1 MGIKRNK
8 IYAAMIGLLAAVA
21 PTSAWANKN
30 AEVSRSLEIYST
42 LLRELDMFYVDSFSV
57 EKTVETGI
65 DAMLNKIDPYTMY
78 IPERE
83 MEDLKFMTT
92 GVYAGVGSVISQR
105 DSLVIIQE
113 VYEDSPSHKYGLKAG
128 DILVSVDGENVVG
141 STTSD
146 VSKKLRGVA
155 GTPVKVVVKR
165 GEAQRE
171 ITLNIVR
178 DNITVSSLPIA
189 KNIGNN
195 VGYILLTGFT
205 TGTADLFK
213 TELKKL
219 KQSGINSLIIDL
231 RSNPGGILSEAVD
244 IVGCFVEK
252 GTKVVYTKS
261 KVKEWDE
268 TFSTTKD
275 PVDLDIPIVVMVNSE
290 SASAAEIVSGA
301 LQDLDRAVIMGER
314 TFGKGLVQT
323 SRNLPFGGSLK
334 LTISKYHIPSGR
346 CIQAID
352 YARTRENG
360 KKFVIPDSLTHEF
373 TTKNGRIV
381 KDGCGVMPDT
391 VYSGDSVPAPI
402 VYHLYSKNIIFDYCT
417 KWADSHPTIPAV
429 ADFVFTDWQDFK
441 DFVVKKD
448 FSYKTE
454 KEKLFDALVERAKK
468 DSTYEAAKPQYD
480 ALQMA
485 LFRCQDE
492 ELDKNKSEIIQLIST
507 DLAQRYYYQKG
518 AAEESLKYC
527 KETKTA
533 VGILRDRKAYNA
545 ILTNVKSSKK

>member
-1 MGIKRNK
+1 MGLKRN

-21 PTSAWANKN
+21 PTSVLANKN
-30 AEVSRSLEIYST
+30 AEVSRNLEIYST
-42 LLRELDMFYVDSFSV
+42 LLRELDMFYVDTFSI

-83 MEDLKFMTT
+83 MDDLKFMTT
-92 GVYAGVGSVISQR
+92 GTYAGVGSVISQR
-105 DSLVIIQE
+105 DSFVMIQE
-113 VYEDSPSHKYGLKAG
+113 VYENSPSHKYGLKAG
-128 DILVSVDGENVVG
+128 DVLLSVDGEKAVG

-165 GEAQRE
+165 GDKEV
-171 ITLNIVR
+171 TLNIVR
-178 DNITVSSLPIA
+178 DNITISSVNLA
-189 KNIGNN
+189 KNIGDNI
-195 VGYILLTGFT
+195 GYIHLTGFT

-213 TELKKL
+213 TELKRL
-219 KQSGINSLIIDL
+219 KQSGIQGLIIDL

-261 KVKEWDE
+261 KIKEWDE

-275 PVDLDIPIVVMVNSE
+275 PVDLEIPIVVMVNGE

-301 LQDLDRAVIMGER
+301 LQDLDRAVILGER
-314 TFGKGLVQT
+314 TYGKGLVQT
-323 SRNLPFGGSLK
+323 SRSLPFGGSLK

-352 YARTRENG
+352 YARTREQG

-373 TTKNGRIV
+373 KTKNGRIV

-391 VYSGDSVPAPI
+391 VYTGDSVPAQI
-402 VYHLYSKNIIFDYCT
+402 VYQLFVKNIIFDYCT
-417 KWADSHPTIPAV
+417 KWASEHPTIPSV
-429 ADFVFTDWQDFK
+429 SEFKFTDWQDFK
-441 DFVVKKD
+441 NFVVSKD
-448 FSYKTE
+448 FSYKTD
-454 KEKLFDALVERAKK
+454 KEKLFDALVEKAKK
-468 DSTYEAAKPQYD
+468 DSTYEAAKQQYD

-492 ELDKNKSEIIQLIST
+492 ELDNNKDEIVRLIST
-507 DLAQRYYYQKG
+507 DLAQRYYFQKG
-518 AAEESLKYC
+518 ASEENLKYD
-527 KETKTA
+527 KETKRA
-533 VGILRDRKAYNA
+533 SDILRDRKAYDS
-545 ILTNVKSSKK
+545 ILSTSKKSSK

>member
-21 PTSAWANKN
+21 PTSVMANKN
-30 AEVSRSLEIYST
+30 AEVSRNLEIYST
-42 LLRELDMFYVDSFSV
+42 LLRELDMFYVDTFSV

-65 DAMLNKIDPYTMY
+65 NAMLNKIDPYTMY

-83 MEDLKFMTT
+83 MDDLKFMTT
-92 GVYAGVGSVISQR
+92 GTYAGVGSVISQR
-105 DSLVIIQE
+105 DSLVMIQE
-113 VYEDSPSHKYGLKAG
+113 VYENSPSHKYGLKAG
-128 DILVSVDGENVVG
+128 DVLLSVDGEKVIG

-155 GTPVKVVVKR
+155 GTSVKVVVKR
-165 GEAQRE
+165 GDKEV
-171 ITLNIVR
+171 TLNIVR
-178 DNITVSSLPIA
+178 DNITISSLNLA
-189 KNIGNN
+189 KNIGDNI
-195 VGYILLTGFT
+195 GYIHLTGFT

-219 KQSGINSLIIDL
+219 KQSGIQGLIIDL

-261 KVKEWDE
+261 KIKEWDE

-275 PVDLDIPIVVMVNSE
+275 PVDLDMPIVVMVNGE

-301 LQDLDRAVIMGER
+301 LQDLDRAVILGER
-314 TFGKGLVQT
+314 TYGKGLVQT
-323 SRNLPFGGSLK
+323 SRSLPFGGSLK

-373 TTKNGRIV
+373 KTKNGRIV

-391 VYSGDSVPAPI
+391 VYTGDSVPAQI
-402 VYHLYSKNIIFDYCT
+402 VYQLYAKNIIFDYCT
-417 KWADSHPTIPAV
+417 KWAAEHPTIPSV
-429 ADFVFTDWQDFK
+429 QDFKFTDWQDFK
-441 DFVVKKD
+441 NFVVSKD

-454 KEKLFDALVERAKK
+454 KEKLFDALVEKAKK
-468 DSTYEAAKPQYD
+468 DSTYEAAKQQYD

-492 ELDKNKSEIIQLIST
+492 ELDKNKDEIIQLIST
-507 DLAQRYYYQKG
+507 DLAQRYYFQKG
-518 AAEESLKYC
+518 ASEENLKYD
-527 KETKTA
+527 KETKRA
-533 VGILRDRKAYNA
+533 SDILRNKNVYNA
-545 ILTNVKSSKK
+545 ILSTSKKSDK

>member
-1 MGIKRNK
+1 MGLKRN
-8 IYAAMIGLLAAVA
+8 IYAAMVGLLAAVA
-21 PTSAWANKN
+21 PTSALANKN
-30 AEVSRSLEIYST
+30 AEVSRNLEIYST
-42 LLRELDMFYVDSFSV
+42 LLRELDMFYVDTFSV

-65 DAMLNKIDPYTMY
+65 NAMLNKIDPYTMY

-83 MEDLKFMTT
+83 MDDLKFMTT
-92 GVYAGVGSVISQR
+92 GTYAGVGSVISQR

-113 VYEDSPSHKYGLKAG
+113 VYENSPSHKYGLKAG
-128 DILVSVDGENVVG
+128 DVILSVDGEKVVG

-155 GTPVKVVVKR
+155 GTSVKVVVKR
-165 GEAQRE
+165 ADKEV
-171 ITLNIVR
+171 TLNIVR
-178 DNITVSSLPIA
+178 DNITISSVNLA
-189 KNIGNN
+189 KKIGEDI
-195 VGYILLTGFT
+195 GYIHLTGFT

-219 KQSGINSLIIDL
+219 KQSGIQGLIIDL

-261 KVKEWDE
+261 KIKEWDE

-275 PVDLDIPIVVMVNSE
+275 PVDLDMPIVVMVNGE

-301 LQDLDRAVIMGER
+301 LQDLDRAVILGER
-314 TFGKGLVQT
+314 TYGKGLVQT
-323 SRNLPFGGSLK
+323 SRSLPFGGSLK

-373 TTKNGRIV
+373 KTKNGRIV

-391 VYSGDSVPAPI
+391 VYTGDSVPAQI
-402 VYHLYSKNIIFDYCT
+402 VYQLYVKNIIFDYCT
-417 KWADSHPTIPAV
+417 KWAAEHPTIPSV
-429 ADFVFTDWQDFK
+429 QDFKFTDWQDFK
-441 DFVVKKD
+441 NFVVSKD

-454 KEKLFDALVERAKK
+454 KEKLFDALVEKAKK
-468 DSTYEAAKPQYD
+468 DSTYEAAKQQYD

-492 ELDKNKSEIIQLIST
+492 ELDKNKDEIIQLIST

-518 AAEESLKYC
+518 ASEESLKYD
-527 KETKTA
+527 KETKRA
-533 VGILRDRKAYNA
+533 SDILRNKNGYNA
-545 ILTNVKSSKK
+545 ILSTSKKSDK

>member
-1 MGIKRNK
+1 MGLKRN
-8 IYAAMIGLLAAVA
+8 IYAAMVGLLAAVA
-21 PTSAWANKN
+21 PTSVLANKN
-30 AEVSRSLEIYST
+30 AEVSRNLEIYST
-42 LLRELDMFYVDSFSV
+42 LLRELDMFYVDTFSV

-65 DAMLNKIDPYTMY
+65 NAMLNKIDPYTMY

-83 MEDLKFMTT
+83 IDDLKFMTT
-92 GVYAGVGSVISQR
+92 GTYAGVGSVISQR

-113 VYEDSPSHKYGLKAG
+113 VYENSPSHRYGLKAG
-128 DILVSVDGENVVG
+128 DVILSVDGEKAVG

-155 GTPVKVVVKR
+155 GTSVKVVVKR
-165 GEAQRE
+165 ADKEV
-171 ITLNIVR
+171 TLNIVR
-178 DNITVSSLPIA
+178 DNITISSVNLA
-189 KNIGNN
+189 KNIGDNI
-195 VGYILLTGFT
+195 GYIHLTGFT
-205 TGTADLFK
+205 TGTADQFK
-213 TELKKL
+213 TELKRL
-219 KQSGINSLIIDL
+219 KQSGIKGLIIDL

-275 PVDLDIPIVVMVNSE
+275 PVDLDMPIVVMVNGE

-301 LQDLDRAVIMGER
+301 LQDLDRAVILGER
-314 TFGKGLVQT
+314 TYGKGLVQT
-323 SRNLPFGGSLK
+323 SRSLPFGGSLK

-352 YARTRENG
+352 YARTREEG

-373 TTKNGRIV
+373 KTKNGRIV

-391 VYSGDSVPAPI
+391 VYTGDSVPAQI
-402 VYHLYSKNIIFDYCT
+402 VYQLYVKNIVFDYCT
-417 KWADSHPTIPAV
+417 KWASEHPTIPSIQ
-429 ADFVFTDWQDFK
+429 DFKFTDWQDFK
-441 DFVVKKD
+441 NFVVSKD
-448 FSYKTE
+448 FSYKTD
-454 KEKLFDALVERAKK
+454 KEKLFDALVEKAKK
-468 DSTYEAAKPQYD
+468 DSTYEAAKQQYD

-492 ELDKNKSEIIQLIST
+492 ELDKNKEDIIRLIST
-507 DLAQRYYYQKG
+507 DLAQRYYFQKG
-518 AAEESLKYC
+518 ASEENLKYD
-527 KETKTA
+527 KESKRA
-533 VGILRDRKAYNA
+533 SDILRDRKAYDS
-545 ILTNVKSSKK
+545 ILSTSKKSSK

>member
-1 MGIKRNK
+1 
-8 IYAAMIGLLAAVA
+8 MIGLLAAVA
-21 PTSAWANKN
+21 PTSVMANKN
-30 AEVSRSLEIYST
+30 AEVSRNLEIYST
-42 LLRELDMFYVDSFSV
+42 LLRELDMFYVDTFSV

-65 DAMLNKIDPYTMY
+65 NAMLNKIDPYTMY

-83 MEDLKFMTT
+83 MDDLKFMTT
-92 GVYAGVGSVISQR
+92 GTYAGVGSVISQR
-105 DSLVIIQE
+105 DSLVMIQE
-113 VYEDSPSHKYGLKAG
+113 VYENSPSHKYGLKAG
-128 DILVSVDGENVVG
+128 DVLLSVDGEKVIG

-155 GTPVKVVVKR
+155 GTSVKVVVKR
-165 GEAQRE
+165 GDKEV
-171 ITLNIVR
+171 TLNIVR
-178 DNITVSSLPIA
+178 DNITISSLNLA
-189 KNIGNN
+189 KNIGDNI
-195 VGYILLTGFT
+195 GYIHLTGFT

-219 KQSGINSLIIDL
+219 KQSGIQGLIIDL

-261 KVKEWDE
+261 KIKEWDE

-275 PVDLDIPIVVMVNSE
+275 PVDLDMPIVVMVNGE

-301 LQDLDRAVIMGER
+301 LQDLDRAVILGER
-314 TFGKGLVQT
+314 TYGKGLVQT
-323 SRNLPFGGSLK
+323 SRSLPFGGSLK

-373 TTKNGRIV
+373 KTKNGRIV

-391 VYSGDSVPAPI
+391 VYTGDSVPAQI
-402 VYHLYSKNIIFDYCT
+402 VYQLYAKNIIFDYCT
-417 KWADSHPTIPAV
+417 KWAAEHPTIPSV
-429 ADFVFTDWQDFK
+429 QDFKFTDWQDFK
-441 DFVVKKD
+441 NFVVSKD

-454 KEKLFDALVERAKK
+454 KEKLFDALVEKAKK
-468 DSTYEAAKPQYD
+468 DSTYEAAKQQYD

-492 ELDKNKSEIIQLIST
+492 ELDKNKDEIIQLIST
-507 DLAQRYYYQKG
+507 DLAQRYYFQKG
-518 AAEESLKYC
+518 ASEESLKYD
-527 KETKTA
+527 KETKRA
-533 VGILRDRKAYNA
+533 SDILRNKNVYNA
-545 ILTNVKSSKK
+545 ILSTFKKSDK

>member
-8 IYAAMIGLLAAVA
+8 IYAAMLGLLAAMA
-21 PTSAWANKN
+21 PTSGWANKN
-30 AEVSRSLEIYST
+30 AEVSKNLEIYST
-42 LLRELDMFYVDSFSV
+42 LLRELDMFYVDTFSV

-65 DAMLNKIDPYTMY
+65 NAMLNKIDPYTMY

-83 MEDLKFMTT
+83 QDDLKFMTT
-92 GVYAGVGSVISQR
+92 GTYAGVGSVISQR

-113 VYEDSPSHKYGLKAG
+113 VYENSPSHKYGLKAG
-128 DILVSVDGENVVG
+128 DVIVSVDGTKAIG

-155 GTPVKVVVKR
+155 GTTAKVVVKR
-165 GEAQRE
+165 GDKEV
-171 ITLNIVR
+171 TLNIVR
-178 DNITVSSLPIA
+178 DNITISSVNLA
-189 KNIGNN
+189 TMIGNDL
-195 VGYILLTGFT
+195 GYIHLTGFT

-213 TELKKL
+213 TELKRL
-219 KQSGINSLIIDL
+219 KQAGAKGLVIDL

-261 KVKEWDE
+261 KIKEWDE

-275 PVDLDIPIVVMVNSE
+275 PVDLDMPIVVLVNGE
-290 SASAAEIVSGA
+290 SASAAEIVSGS
-301 LQDLDRAVIMGER
+301 LQDLDRAVLMGER
-314 TFGKGLVQT
+314 TYGKGLVQT

-352 YARTRENG
+352 YARTREQG

-373 TTKNGRIV
+373 KTKNGRIV

-391 VYSGDSVPAPI
+391 VYSGDSVPAQI
-402 VYHLYSKNIIFDYCT
+402 VYQLYAKNIIFDYGT
-417 KWADSHPTIPAV
+417 KWASEHPTIPSIK
-429 ADFVFTDWQDFK
+429 DFKFTDWQDFK
-441 DFVVKKD
+441 NFVVSKD
-448 FSYKTE
+448 FSYKTD
-454 KEKLFDALVERAKK
+454 KEKLFDALVEKAKK
-468 DSTYEAAKPQYD
+468 DSTYEASKAQYD
-480 ALQMA
+480 ALQLA

-492 ELDKNKSEIIQLIST
+492 ELDKNKDEIIQLIST
-507 DLAQRYYYQKG
+507 DLAQRYYFQKG
-518 AAEESLKYC
+518 ASEESLKYD
-527 KETKTA
+527 KEAKRA
-533 VGILRDRKAYNA
+533 CEILRNKSTYDS
-545 ILTNVKSSKK
+545 ILSTSKKSSK

>member
-1 MGIKRNK
+1 MGLKRN
-8 IYAAMIGLLAAVA
+8 IYAAMVGLLAAVA
-21 PTSAWANKN
+21 PTSVLANKN
-30 AEVSRSLEIYST
+30 AEVSRNLEIYST
-42 LLRELDMFYVDSFSV
+42 LLRELDMFYVDTFSV

-83 MEDLKFMTT
+83 MDDLKFMTT
-92 GVYAGVGSVISQR
+92 GTYAGVGSVISQR

-113 VYEDSPSHKYGLKAG
+113 VYENSPSHKYGLKAG
-128 DILVSVDGENVVG
+128 DVILSVDGEKVVG

-155 GTPVKVVVKR
+155 GTSVKVVVKR
-165 GEAQRE
+165 ADKEV
-171 ITLNIVR
+171 TLNIVR
-178 DNITVSSLPIA
+178 DNITISSVNLA
-189 KNIGNN
+189 KNIGDNI
-195 VGYILLTGFT
+195 GYIHLTGFT
-205 TGTADLFK
+205 TGTADQFK
-213 TELKKL
+213 TELKRL
-219 KQSGINSLIIDL
+219 KQSGIKGLIIDL

-275 PVDLDIPIVVMVNSE
+275 PVDLDIPIVVMVNGE

-301 LQDLDRAVIMGER
+301 LQDLDRAVILGER
-314 TFGKGLVQT
+314 TYGKGLVQT
-323 SRNLPFGGSLK
+323 SRSLPFGGSLK

-352 YARTRENG
+352 YARTREQG

-373 TTKNGRIV
+373 KTKNGRIV

-391 VYSGDSVPAPI
+391 VYTGDSIPAQI
-402 VYHLYSKNIIFDYCT
+402 VYQLFVKNIIFDYCT
-417 KWADSHPTIPAV
+417 KWASEHPTIPSV
-429 ADFVFTDWQDFK
+429 SEFKFTDWQDFK
-441 DFVVKKD
+441 NFVVSKD
-448 FSYKTE
+448 FSYKTD
-454 KEKLFDALVERAKK
+454 KEKLFDALVEKAKK
-468 DSTYEAAKPQYD
+468 DSTYEAAKQQYD

-492 ELDKNKSEIIQLIST
+492 ELDNNKEEIIRLIST
-507 DLAQRYYYQKG
+507 DLAQRYYFQKG
-518 AAEESLKYC
+518 ASEENLKYD
-527 KETKTA
+527 KETKRA
-533 VGILRDRKAYNA
+533 SDILRDRKAYDS
-545 ILTNVKSSKK
+545 ILSTSKKSSK

>member
-21 PTSAWANKN
+21 PTSVMANKN
-30 AEVSRSLEIYST
+30 AEVSRNLEIYST
-42 LLRELDMFYVDSFSV
+42 LLRELDMFYVDTFSV

-65 DAMLNKIDPYTMY
+65 NAMLNKIDPYTMY

-83 MEDLKFMTT
+83 MDDLKFMTT
-92 GVYAGVGSVISQR
+92 GTYAGVGSVISQR
-105 DSLVIIQE
+105 DSLVMIQE
-113 VYEDSPSHKYGLKAG
+113 VYENSPSHKYGLKAG
-128 DILVSVDGENVVG
+128 DVLLSVDGEKVIG

-155 GTPVKVVVKR
+155 GTSVKVVVKR
-165 GEAQRE
+165 GDKEV
-171 ITLNIVR
+171 TLNIVR
-178 DNITVSSLPIA
+178 DNITISSLNLA
-189 KNIGNN
+189 KNIGDNI
-195 VGYILLTGFT
+195 GYIHLTGFT

-219 KQSGINSLIIDL
+219 KQSGIQGLIIDL

-261 KVKEWDE
+261 KIKEWDE

-275 PVDLDIPIVVMVNSE
+275 PVDLDMPIVVMVNGE

-301 LQDLDRAVIMGER
+301 LQDLDRAVILGER
-314 TFGKGLVQT
+314 TYGKGLVQT
-323 SRNLPFGGSLK
+323 SRSLPFGGSLK

-373 TTKNGRIV
+373 KTKNGRIV

-391 VYSGDSVPAPI
+391 VYTGDSVPAQI
-402 VYHLYSKNIIFDYCT
+402 VYQLYVKNIIFDYCT
-417 KWADSHPTIPAV
+417 KWAAEHPTIPSV
-429 ADFVFTDWQDFK
+429 QDFKFTDWQDFK
-441 DFVVKKD
+441 NFVVSKD

-454 KEKLFDALVERAKK
+454 KEKLFDALVEKAKK
-468 DSTYEAAKPQYD
+468 DSTYEAAKQQYD

-492 ELDKNKSEIIQLIST
+492 ELDKNKDEIIQLIST
-507 DLAQRYYYQKG
+507 DLAQRYYFQKG
-518 AAEESLKYC
+518 ASEENLKYD
-527 KETKTA
+527 KETKRA
-533 VGILRDRKAYNA
+533 SDILRNKNVYNA
-545 ILTNVKSSKK
+545 ILSTSKKSDK

>member
-21 PTSAWANKN
+21 PTSVMANKN
-30 AEVSRSLEIYST
+30 AEVSRNLEIYST
-42 LLRELDMFYVDSFSV
+42 LLRELDMFYVDTFSV

-65 DAMLNKIDPYTMY
+65 NAMLNKIDPYTMY

-83 MEDLKFMTT
+83 MDDLKFMTT
-92 GVYAGVGSVISQR
+92 GTYAGVGSVISQR
-105 DSLVIIQE
+105 DSLVMIQE
-113 VYEDSPSHKYGLKAG
+113 VYENSPSHKYGLKAG
-128 DILVSVDGENVVG
+128 DVLLSVDGEKVIG

-155 GTPVKVVVKR
+155 GTSVKVVVKR
-165 GEAQRE
+165 GDKEV
-171 ITLNIVR
+171 TLNIVR
-178 DNITVSSLPIA
+178 DNITISSLNLA
-189 KNIGNN
+189 KNIGDNI
-195 VGYILLTGFT
+195 GYIHLTGFT

-219 KQSGINSLIIDL
+219 KQSGIQGLIIDL

-275 PVDLDIPIVVMVNSE
+275 PVDLDMPIVVMVNGE

-301 LQDLDRAVIMGER
+301 LQDLDRAVILGER
-314 TFGKGLVQT
+314 TYGKGLVQT
-323 SRNLPFGGSLK
+323 SRSLPFGGSLK

-373 TTKNGRIV
+373 KTKNGRIV

-391 VYSGDSVPAPI
+391 VYTGDSIPAQI
-402 VYHLYSKNIIFDYCT
+402 VYQLYVKNIIFDYCT
-417 KWADSHPTIPAV
+417 KWAAEHPTIPSV
-429 ADFVFTDWQDFK
+429 QDFKFTDWQDFK
-441 DFVVKKD
+441 NFVVSKD

-454 KEKLFDALVERAKK
+454 KEKLFDALVEKAKK
-468 DSTYEAAKPQYD
+468 DSTYEAAKQQYD

-492 ELDKNKSEIIQLIST
+492 ELDKNKDEIIQLIST
-507 DLAQRYYYQKG
+507 DLAQRYYFQKG
-518 AAEESLKYC
+518 ASEESLKYD
-527 KETKTA
+527 KETKRA
-533 VGILRDRKAYNA
+533 SDILRNKNVYSA
-545 ILTNVKSSKK
+545 ILSTSKKSDK

>member
-1 MGIKRNK
+1 MGLKRN
-8 IYAAMIGLLAAVA
+8 IYAAMVGLLAAVS
-21 PTSAWANKN
+21 PTSVLANKN
-30 AEVSRSLEIYST
+30 AEVSRNLEIYST
-42 LLRELDMFYVDSFSV
+42 LLRELDMFYVDTFSV

-83 MEDLKFMTT
+83 MDDLKFMTT
-92 GVYAGVGSVISQR
+92 GTYAGVGSVISQR
-105 DSLVIIQE
+105 DSFVVIQE
-113 VYEDSPSHKYGLKAG
+113 VYENSPSHKYGLKAG
-128 DILVSVDGENVVG
+128 DVILSVDGEKAVG

-155 GTPVKVVVKR
+155 GTSVKVVVKR
-165 GEAQRE
+165 ADKEV
-171 ITLNIVR
+171 TLNIVR
-178 DNITVSSLPIA
+178 DNITISSVNLA
-189 KNIGNN
+189 KNIGDNI
-195 VGYILLTGFT
+195 GYIHLTGFT
-205 TGTADLFK
+205 TGTADQFK
-213 TELKKL
+213 TELKRL
-219 KQSGINSLIIDL
+219 KQSGIKGLIIDL

-275 PVDLDIPIVVMVNSE
+275 PVDLDIPIVVMVNGE

-301 LQDLDRAVIMGER
+301 LQDLDRAVILGER
-314 TFGKGLVQT
+314 TYGKGLVQT
-323 SRNLPFGGSLK
+323 SRSLPFGGSLK

-352 YARTRENG
+352 YARTREQG

-373 TTKNGRIV
+373 KTKKGRIV

-391 VYSGDSVPAPI
+391 VYTGDSIPAQI
-402 VYHLYSKNIIFDYCT
+402 VYQLFVKNIIFDYCT
-417 KWADSHPTIPAV
+417 KWASEHPTIPSV
-429 ADFVFTDWQDFK
+429 SEFKFTDWQDFK
-441 DFVVKKD
+441 NFVVSKD
-448 FSYKTE
+448 FSYKTD
-454 KEKLFDALVERAKK
+454 KEKLFDALVEKAKK
-468 DSTYEAAKPQYD
+468 DSTYEAAKQQYD

-492 ELDKNKSEIIQLIST
+492 ELDNNKEEIIRLIST
-507 DLAQRYYYQKG
+507 DLAQRYYFQKG
-518 AAEESLKYC
+518 ASEENLKYD
-527 KETKTA
+527 KETKRA
-533 VGILRDRKAYNA
+533 SDILRDRKAYDS
-545 ILTNVKSSKK
+545 ILSTSKKSSK

>member
-1 MGIKRNK
+1 MGLKRN
-8 IYAAMIGLLAAVA
+8 IYAAMAGLLAAVA
-21 PTSAWANKN
+21 PTSALANKN
-30 AEVSRSLEIYST
+30 AEVSRNLEIYST
-42 LLRELDMFYVDSFSV
+42 LLRELDMFYVDTFSV

-83 MEDLKFMTT
+83 MDDLKFMTT
-92 GVYAGVGSVISQR
+92 GTYAGVGSVISQR

-113 VYEDSPSHKYGLKAG
+113 VYENSPSHKYGLKAG
-128 DILVSVDGENVVG
+128 DVILSVDGEKAVG

-155 GTPVKVVVKR
+155 GTSVKVVVKR
-165 GEAQRE
+165 ADKEV
-171 ITLNIVR
+171 TLNIVR
-178 DNITVSSLPIA
+178 DNITISSVNLA
-189 KNIGNN
+189 KNIGDNI
-195 VGYILLTGFT
+195 GYIHLTGFT
-205 TGTADLFK
+205 TGTADQFK
-213 TELKKL
+213 TELKRL
-219 KQSGINSLIIDL
+219 KQSGIKGLIIDL

-275 PVDLDIPIVVMVNSE
+275 PVDLDIPIVVMVNGE

-301 LQDLDRAVIMGER
+301 LQDLDRAVILGER
-314 TFGKGLVQT
+314 TYGKGLVQT
-323 SRNLPFGGSLK
+323 SRSLPFGGSLK

-352 YARTRENG
+352 YARTREQG

-373 TTKNGRIV
+373 KTKKGRIV

-391 VYSGDSVPAPI
+391 VYTGDSIPAQI
-402 VYHLYSKNIIFDYCT
+402 VYQLFVKNIIFDYCT
-417 KWADSHPTIPAV
+417 KWASEHPTIPSV
-429 ADFVFTDWQDFK
+429 SEFKFTDWQDFK
-441 DFVVKKD
+441 NFVVSKD
-448 FSYKTE
+448 FSYKTD
-454 KEKLFDALVERAKK
+454 KEKLFDALVEKAKK
-468 DSTYEAAKPQYD
+468 DSTYEAAKQQYD

-492 ELDKNKSEIIQLIST
+492 ELDNNKEEIIRLIST
-507 DLAQRYYYQKG
+507 DLAQRYYFQKG
-518 AAEESLKYC
+518 ASEENLKYD
-527 KETKTA
+527 KETKRA
-533 VGILRDRKAYNA
+533 SDILRDRKAYDS
-545 ILTNVKSSKK
+545 ILSTSKKSSK

>member
-1 MGIKRNK
+1 
-8 IYAAMIGLLAAVA
+8 MIGLLAAVA
-21 PTSAWANKN
+21 PTSVMANKN
-30 AEVSRSLEIYST
+30 AEVSRNLEIYST
-42 LLRELDMFYVDSFSV
+42 LLRELDMFYVDTFSV

-65 DAMLNKIDPYTMY
+65 NAMLNKIDPYTMY

-83 MEDLKFMTT
+83 MDDLKFMTT
-92 GVYAGVGSVISQR
+92 GTYAGVGSVISQR
-105 DSLVIIQE
+105 DSLVMIQE
-113 VYEDSPSHKYGLKAG
+113 VYENSPSHKYGLKAG
-128 DILVSVDGENVVG
+128 DVLLSVDGEKVIG

-155 GTPVKVVVKR
+155 GTSVKVVVKR
-165 GEAQRE
+165 GDKEV
-171 ITLNIVR
+171 TLNIVR
-178 DNITVSSLPIA
+178 DNITISSLNLA
-189 KNIGNN
+189 KNIGDNI
-195 VGYILLTGFT
+195 GYIHLTGFT

-219 KQSGINSLIIDL
+219 KQSGIQGLIIDL

-261 KVKEWDE
+261 KIKEWDE

-275 PVDLDIPIVVMVNSE
+275 PVDLDMPIVVMVNGE

-301 LQDLDRAVIMGER
+301 LQDLDRAVILGER
-314 TFGKGLVQT
+314 TYGKGLVQT
-323 SRNLPFGGSLK
+323 SRSLPFGGSLK

-373 TTKNGRIV
+373 KTKNGRIV

-391 VYSGDSVPAPI
+391 VYTGDSVPAQI
-402 VYHLYSKNIIFDYCT
+402 VYQLYAKNIIFDYCT
-417 KWADSHPTIPAV
+417 KWAAEHLTIPSV
-429 ADFVFTDWQDFK
+429 SEFKFTDWQDFK
-441 DFVVKKD
+441 NFVVSKD
-448 FSYKTE
+448 FSYKTD
-454 KEKLFDALVERAKK
+454 KEKLFDALVEKAKK
-468 DSTYEAAKPQYD
+468 DSTYEAAKQQYD

-492 ELDKNKSEIIQLIST
+492 ELDKNKDEIIQLIST
-507 DLAQRYYYQKG
+507 DLAQRYYFQKG
-518 AAEESLKYC
+518 ASEESLKYD
-527 KETKTA
+527 KETKRA
-533 VGILRDRKAYNA
+533 SDILRNKNVYNA
-545 ILTNVKSSKK
+545 ILSTSKKSDK

>member
-21 PTSAWANKN
+21 PTSVMANKN
-30 AEVSRSLEIYST
+30 AEVSRNLEIYST
-42 LLRELDMFYVDSFSV
+42 LLRELDMFYVDTFSV

-65 DAMLNKIDPYTMY
+65 NAMLNKIDPYTMY

-83 MEDLKFMTT
+83 MDDLKFMTT
-92 GVYAGVGSVISQR
+92 GTYAGVGSVISQR
-105 DSLVIIQE
+105 DSLVMIQE
-113 VYEDSPSHKYGLKAG
+113 VYENSPSHKYGLKAG
-128 DILVSVDGENVVG
+128 DVLLSVDGEKVIG

-155 GTPVKVVVKR
+155 GTSVKVVVKR
-165 GEAQRE
+165 GDKEV
-171 ITLNIVR
+171 TLNIVR
-178 DNITVSSLPIA
+178 DNITISSLNLA
-189 KNIGNN
+189 KNIGDNI
-195 VGYILLTGFT
+195 GYIHLTGFT

-219 KQSGINSLIIDL
+219 KQSGIQGLIIDL

-261 KVKEWDE
+261 KIKEWDE

-275 PVDLDIPIVVMVNSE
+275 PVDLDMPIVVMVNGE

-301 LQDLDRAVIMGER
+301 LQDLDRAVILGER
-314 TFGKGLVQT
+314 TYGKGLVQT
-323 SRNLPFGGSLK
+323 SRSLPFGGSLK

-373 TTKNGRIV
+373 KTKNGRIV

-391 VYSGDSVPAPI
+391 VYTGDSVPAQI
-402 VYHLYSKNIIFDYCT
+402 VYQLYVKNIIFDYCT
-417 KWADSHPTIPAV
+417 KWAAEHPTIPSV
-429 ADFVFTDWQDFK
+429 QDFKFTDWQDFK
-441 DFVVKKD
+441 NFVVSKD

-454 KEKLFDALVERAKK
+454 KEKLFDALVEKAKK
-468 DSTYEAAKPQYD
+468 DSTYEAAKQQYD

-492 ELDKNKSEIIQLIST
+492 ELDKNKDEIIQLIST
-507 DLAQRYYYQKG
+507 DLAQRYYFQKG
-518 AAEESLKYC
+518 ASEESLKYD
-527 KETKTA
+527 KETKRA
-533 VGILRDRKAYNA
+533 SDILRNKNVYKA
-545 ILTNVKSSKK
+545 ILSTSKKSDK

>member
-21 PTSAWANKN
+21 PTSVMANKN
-30 AEVSRSLEIYST
+30 AEVSRNLEIYST
-42 LLRELDMFYVDSFSV
+42 LLRELDMFYVDTFSV

-65 DAMLNKIDPYTMY
+65 NAMLNKIDPYTMY

-83 MEDLKFMTT
+83 MDDLKFMTT
-92 GVYAGVGSVISQR
+92 GTYAGVGSVISQR
-105 DSLVIIQE
+105 DSLVMIQE
-113 VYEDSPSHKYGLKAG
+113 VYENSPSHKYGLKAG
-128 DILVSVDGENVVG
+128 DVLLSVDGEKVIG

-155 GTPVKVVVKR
+155 GTSVKVVVKR
-165 GEAQRE
+165 GDKEV
-171 ITLNIVR
+171 TLNIVR
-178 DNITVSSLPIA
+178 DNITISSLNLA
-189 KNIGNN
+189 KNIGDNI
-195 VGYILLTGFT
+195 GYIHLTGFT

-219 KQSGINSLIIDL
+219 KQSGIQGLIIDL

-252 GTKVVYTKS
+252 GTNVVYTKS
-261 KVKEWDE
+261 KIKEWDE

-275 PVDLDIPIVVMVNSE
+275 PVDLDMPIVVMVNGE

-301 LQDLDRAVIMGER
+301 LQDLDRAVILGER
-314 TFGKGLVQT
+314 TYGKGLVQT
-323 SRNLPFGGSLK
+323 SRSLPFGGSLK

-373 TTKNGRIV
+373 KTKNGRIV

-391 VYSGDSVPAPI
+391 VYTGDSVPAQI
-402 VYHLYSKNIIFDYCT
+402 VYQLYVKNIIFDYCT
-417 KWADSHPTIPAV
+417 KWAAEHPTIPSV
-429 ADFVFTDWQDFK
+429 QDFKFTDWQDFK
-441 DFVVKKD
+441 NFVVSKD

-454 KEKLFDALVERAKK
+454 KEKLFDALVEKAKK
-468 DSTYEAAKPQYD
+468 DSTYEAAKQQYD

-492 ELDKNKSEIIQLIST
+492 ELDKNKDEIIQLIST
-507 DLAQRYYYQKG
+507 DLAQRYYFQKG
-518 AAEESLKYC
+518 ASEENLKYD
-527 KETKTA
+527 KETKRA
-533 VGILRDRKAYNA
+533 SDILRNKNVYNA
-545 ILTNVKSSKK
+545 ILSTSKKSDK

>member
-1 MGIKRNK
+1 
-8 IYAAMIGLLAAVA
+8 MIGLLAAVA
-21 PTSAWANKN
+21 PTSVMANKN
-30 AEVSRSLEIYST
+30 AEVSRNLEIYST
-42 LLRELDMFYVDSFSV
+42 LLRELDMFYVDTFSV

-65 DAMLNKIDPYTMY
+65 NAMLNKIDPYTMY

-83 MEDLKFMTT
+83 MDDLKFMTT
-92 GVYAGVGSVISQR
+92 GTYAGVGSVISQR
-105 DSLVIIQE
+105 DSLVMIQE
-113 VYEDSPSHKYGLKAG
+113 VYENSPSHKYGLKAG
-128 DILVSVDGENVVG
+128 DVLLSVDGEKVIG

-155 GTPVKVVVKR
+155 GTSVKVVVKR
-165 GEAQRE
+165 GDKEV
-171 ITLNIVR
+171 TLNIVR
-178 DNITVSSLPIA
+178 DNITISSLNLA
-189 KNIGNN
+189 KNIGDNI
-195 VGYILLTGFT
+195 GYIHLTGFT

-219 KQSGINSLIIDL
+219 KQSGIQGLIIDL

-261 KVKEWDE
+261 KIKEWDE

-275 PVDLDIPIVVMVNSE
+275 PVDLDMPIVVMVNGE

-301 LQDLDRAVIMGER
+301 LQDLDRAVILGER
-314 TFGKGLVQT
+314 TYGKGLVQT
-323 SRNLPFGGSLK
+323 SRSLPFGGSLK

-373 TTKNGRIV
+373 KTKNGRIV

-391 VYSGDSVPAPI
+391 VYTGDSVPAQI
-402 VYHLYSKNIIFDYCT
+402 VYQLYVKNIIFDYCT
-417 KWADSHPTIPAV
+417 KWAAEHPTIPSV
-429 ADFVFTDWQDFK
+429 QDFKFTDWQDFK
-441 DFVVKKD
+441 NFVVSKD

-454 KEKLFDALVERAKK
+454 KEKLFDALVEKAKK
-468 DSTYEAAKPQYD
+468 DSTYEAAKQQYD

-492 ELDKNKSEIIQLIST
+492 ELDKNKDEIIQLIST
-507 DLAQRYYYQKG
+507 DLAQRYYFQKG
-518 AAEESLKYC
+518 ASEESLKYD
-527 KETKTA
+527 KETKRA
-533 VGILRDRKAYNA
+533 SDILRNKNVYKA
-545 ILTNVKSSKK
+545 ILSTSKKSDK

>member
-1 MGIKRNK
+1 MGLKRN
-8 IYAAMIGLLAAVA
+8 IYAAMVGLLAAVA
-21 PTSAWANKN
+21 PTSVLANKN
-30 AEVSRSLEIYST
+30 AEVSRNLEIYST
-42 LLRELDMFYVDSFSV
+42 LLRELDMFYVDTFSV

-83 MEDLKFMTT
+83 MDDLKFMTT
-92 GVYAGVGSVISQR
+92 GTYAGVGSVISQR

-113 VYEDSPSHKYGLKAG
+113 VYENSPSHKYGLKAG
-128 DILVSVDGENVVG
+128 DVILSVDGEKAVG

-155 GTPVKVVVKR
+155 GTSVKVVVKR
-165 GEAQRE
+165 ADKEV
-171 ITLNIVR
+171 TLNIVR
-178 DNITVSSLPIA
+178 DNITISSVNLA
-189 KNIGNN
+189 KNIGDNI
-195 VGYILLTGFT
+195 GYIHLTGFT
-205 TGTADLFK
+205 TGTADQFK
-213 TELKKL
+213 TELKRL
-219 KQSGINSLIIDL
+219 KQSGIKGLIIDL

-244 IVGCFVEK
+244 IVGCFVDK

-275 PVDLDIPIVVMVNSE
+275 PVDLEIPIVVMVNGE

-301 LQDLDRAVIMGER
+301 LQDLDRAVILGER
-314 TFGKGLVQT
+314 TYGKGLVQT
-323 SRNLPFGGSLK
+323 SRSLPFGGSLK

-352 YARTRENG
+352 YARTREQG

-373 TTKNGRIV
+373 KTKKGRIV

-391 VYSGDSVPAPI
+391 VYTGDSIPAQI
-402 VYHLYSKNIIFDYCT
+402 VYQLFVKNIIFDYCT
-417 KWADSHPTIPAV
+417 KWASEHPTISSV
-429 ADFVFTDWQDFK
+429 SEFKFTDWQDFK
-441 DFVVKKD
+441 NFVVSKD
-448 FSYKTE
+448 FSYKTD
-454 KEKLFDALVERAKK
+454 KEKLFDALVEKAKK
-468 DSTYEAAKPQYD
+468 DSTYEAAKQQYD

-492 ELDKNKSEIIQLIST
+492 ELDNNKEEIIRLIST
-507 DLAQRYYYQKG
+507 DLAQRYYFQKG
-518 AAEESLKYC
+518 ASEENLKYD
-527 KETKTA
+527 KETKRA
-533 VGILRDRKAYNA
+533 SDILRDRKAYDS
-545 ILTNVKSSKK
+545 ILSTSKKSSK

>member
-21 PTSAWANKN
+21 PTSVMANKN
-30 AEVSRSLEIYST
+30 AEVSRNLEIYST
-42 LLRELDMFYVDSFSV
+42 LLRELDMFYVDTFSV

-65 DAMLNKIDPYTMY
+65 NAMLNKIDPYTMY

-83 MEDLKFMTT
+83 MDDLKFMTT
-92 GVYAGVGSVISQR
+92 GTYAGVGSVISQR
-105 DSLVIIQE
+105 DSLVMIQE
-113 VYEDSPSHKYGLKAG
+113 VYENSPSHKYGLKAG
-128 DILVSVDGENVVG
+128 DVLLSVDGEKVIG

-155 GTPVKVVVKR
+155 GTSVKVVVKR
-165 GEAQRE
+165 GDKEV
-171 ITLNIVR
+171 TLNIVR
-178 DNITVSSLPIA
+178 DNITISSLNLA
-189 KNIGNN
+189 KNIGDNI
-195 VGYILLTGFT
+195 GYIHLTGFT

-219 KQSGINSLIIDL
+219 KQSGIQGLIIDL

-261 KVKEWDE
+261 KIKEWDE

-275 PVDLDIPIVVMVNSE
+275 PVDLDMPIVVMVNGE

-301 LQDLDRAVIMGER
+301 LQDLDRAVILGER
-314 TFGKGLVQT
+314 TYGKGLVQT
-323 SRNLPFGGSLK
+323 SRSLPFGGSLK

-373 TTKNGRIV
+373 KTKNGRIV

-391 VYSGDSVPAPI
+391 VYTGDSVPAQI
-402 VYHLYSKNIIFDYCT
+402 VYQLYAKNIIFDYCT
-417 KWADSHPTIPAV
+417 KWAAEHPTIPSV
-429 ADFVFTDWQDFK
+429 SEFKFTDWQDFK
-441 DFVVKKD
+441 NFVVSKD

-454 KEKLFDALVERAKK
+454 KEKLFDALVEKAKK
-468 DSTYEAAKPQYD
+468 DSTYEAAKQQYD

-492 ELDKNKSEIIQLIST
+492 ELDKNKVEIIQLIST
-507 DLAQRYYYQKG
+507 DLAQRYYFQKG
-518 AAEESLKYC
+518 ASEESLKYD
-527 KETKTA
+527 KETKRA
-533 VGILRDRKAYNA
+533 SDILRNKNVYNA
-545 ILTNVKSSKK
+545 ILSTSKKSDK

>member
-8 IYAAMIGLLAAVA
+8 IYAAMIGLLVAVA
-21 PTSAWANKN
+21 PTSVMANKN
-30 AEVSRSLEIYST
+30 AEVSRNLEIYST
-42 LLRELDMFYVDSFSV
+42 LLRELDMFYVDTFSV

-65 DAMLNKIDPYTMY
+65 NAMLNKIDPYTMY

-83 MEDLKFMTT
+83 MDDLKFMTT
-92 GVYAGVGSVISQR
+92 GTYAGVGSVISQR
-105 DSLVIIQE
+105 DSLVMIQE
-113 VYEDSPSHKYGLKAG
+113 VYENSPSHKYGLKAG
-128 DILVSVDGENVVG
+128 DVLISVDGEKVIG

-155 GTPVKVVVKR
+155 GTSVKVVVKR
-165 GEAQRE
+165 GDKEV
-171 ITLNIVR
+171 TLNIVR
-178 DNITVSSLPIA
+178 DNITISSLNLA
-189 KNIGNN
+189 KNIGDNI
-195 VGYILLTGFT
+195 GYIHLTGFT

-219 KQSGINSLIIDL
+219 KQSGIQGLIIDL

-261 KVKEWDE
+261 KIKEWDE

-275 PVDLDIPIVVMVNSE
+275 PVDLDMPIVVMVNGE

-301 LQDLDRAVIMGER
+301 LQDLDRAVILGER
-314 TFGKGLVQT
+314 TYGKGLVQT
-323 SRNLPFGGSLK
+323 SRSLPFGGSLK

-373 TTKNGRIV
+373 KTKNGRIV

-391 VYSGDSVPAPI
+391 VYTGDSVPAQI
-402 VYHLYSKNIIFDYCT
+402 VYQLYVKNIIFDYCT
-417 KWADSHPTIPAV
+417 KWAAEHPTIPSV
-429 ADFVFTDWQDFK
+429 QDFKFTDWQDFK
-441 DFVVKKD
+441 NFVVSKD

-454 KEKLFDALVERAKK
+454 KEKLFDALVEKAKK
-468 DSTYEAAKPQYD
+468 DSTYEAAKQQYD

-492 ELDKNKSEIIQLIST
+492 ELDKNKDEIIQLIST

-518 AAEESLKYC
+518 ASEESLKYD
-527 KETKTA
+527 KETKRA
-533 VGILRDRKAYNA
+533 SDILRNKNGYNA
-545 ILTNVKSSKK
+545 ILSTSKKSDK

>member
-21 PTSAWANKN
+21 PTSVLANKN
-30 AEVSRSLEIYST
+30 AEVSRNLEIYST
-42 LLRELDMFYVDSFSV
+42 LLRELDMFYVDTFSV

-65 DAMLNKIDPYTMY
+65 NAMLNKIDPYTMY

-83 MEDLKFMTT
+83 MDDLKFMTT
-92 GVYAGVGSVISQR
+92 GTYAGVGSVISQR

-113 VYEDSPSHKYGLKAG
+113 VYENSPSHKYGLKAG
-128 DILVSVDGENVVG
+128 DVILSVDGEKAIG

-165 GEAQRE
+165 ADKEV
-171 ITLNIVR
+171 TLNIVR
-178 DNITVSSLPIA
+178 DNITISSVNLA
-189 KNIGNN
+189 KKIGED
-195 VGYILLTGFT
+195 VGYIQLTGFT
-205 TGTADLFK
+205 TGTADIFK
-213 TELKKL
+213 TELKRL
-219 KQSGINSLIIDL
+219 KQSGIKGLIIDL

-275 PVDLDIPIVVMVNSE
+275 PVDLEIPIVVMVNGE

-301 LQDLDRAVIMGER
+301 LQDLDRAVILGER
-314 TFGKGLVQT
+314 TYGKGLVQT
-323 SRNLPFGGSLK
+323 SRSLPFGGSLK

-352 YARTRENG
+352 YARTREEG

-373 TTKNGRIV
+373 KTKNGRIV

-391 VYSGDSVPAPI
+391 VYTGDSVPAQI
-402 VYHLYSKNIIFDYCT
+402 VYQLYVKNIVFDYCT
-417 KWADSHPTIPAV
+417 KWASEHPTIPSIQ
-429 ADFVFTDWQDFK
+429 DFKFTDWQDFK
-441 DFVVKKD
+441 NFVVSKD

-454 KEKLFDALVERAKK
+454 KEKLFDALVEKAKK
-468 DSTYEAAKPQYD
+468 DSTYEAAKQQYD

-492 ELDKNKSEIIQLIST
+492 ELDKNKEDIVRLIST
-507 DLAQRYYYQKG
+507 DLAQRYYFQKG
-518 AAEESLKYC
+518 ASEENLKYD
-527 KETKTA
+527 KETKRA
-533 VGILRDRKAYNA
+533 SDILRDRKAYDS
-545 ILTNVKSSKK
+545 ILSTSKKSSK

>member
-21 PTSAWANKN
+21 PTSVMANKN
-30 AEVSRSLEIYST
+30 AEVSRNLEIYST
-42 LLRELDMFYVDSFSV
+42 LLRELDMFYVDTFSV

-65 DAMLNKIDPYTMY
+65 NAMLNKIDPYTMY

-83 MEDLKFMTT
+83 MDDLKFMTT
-92 GVYAGVGSVISQR
+92 GTYAGVGSVISQR
-105 DSLVIIQE
+105 DSLVMIQE
-113 VYEDSPSHKYGLKAG
+113 VYENSPSHKYGLKAG
-128 DILVSVDGENVVG
+128 DVLLSVDGEKVIG

-155 GTPVKVVVKR
+155 GTSVKVVVKR
-165 GEAQRE
+165 GDKEV
-171 ITLNIVR
+171 TLNIVR
-178 DNITVSSLPIA
+178 DNITISSLNLA
-189 KNIGNN
+189 KNIGDNI
-195 VGYILLTGFT
+195 GYIHLTGFT

-219 KQSGINSLIIDL
+219 KQSGIQGLIIDL

-261 KVKEWDE
+261 KIKEWDE

-275 PVDLDIPIVVMVNSE
+275 PVDLDMPIVVMVNGE

-301 LQDLDRAVIMGER
+301 LQDLDRAVILGER
-314 TFGKGLVQT
+314 TYGKGLVQT
-323 SRNLPFGGSLK
+323 SRSLPFGGSLK

-373 TTKNGRIV
+373 KTKNGRIV

-391 VYSGDSVPAPI
+391 VYTGDSVPAQI
-402 VYHLYSKNIIFDYCT
+402 VYQLYVKNIIFDYCT
-417 KWADSHPTIPAV
+417 KWAAEHPTMPSV
-429 ADFVFTDWQDFK
+429 SEFKFTDWQDFK
-441 DFVVKKD
+441 NFVVSKD
-448 FSYKTE
+448 FSYKTD
-454 KEKLFDALVERAKK
+454 KEKLFDALVEKAKK
-468 DSTYEAAKPQYD
+468 DSTYEAAKQQYD

-492 ELDKNKSEIIQLIST
+492 ELDKNKDEIIQLIST
-507 DLAQRYYYQKG
+507 DLAQRYYFQKG
-518 AAEESLKYC
+518 ASEESLKYD
-527 KETKTA
+527 KETKRA
-533 VGILRDRKAYNA
+533 SDILRNKNVYKA
-545 ILTNVKSSKK
+545 ILSTSKKSDK

>member
-1 MGIKRNK
+1 MGLKRN
-8 IYAAMIGLLAAVA
+8 IYAAMVGLLAAVA
-21 PTSAWANKN
+21 PTSVLANKN
-30 AEVSRSLEIYST
+30 AEVSRNLEIYST
-42 LLRELDMFYVDSFSV
+42 LLRELDMFYVDTFSV

-65 DAMLNKIDPYTMY
+65 NAMLNKIDPYTMY

-83 MEDLKFMTT
+83 MDDLKFMTT
-92 GVYAGVGSVISQR
+92 GTYAGVGSVISQR

-113 VYEDSPSHKYGLKAG
+113 VYENSPSHRYGLKAG
-128 DILVSVDGENVVG
+128 DVILSVDGEKVVG

-155 GTPVKVVVKR
+155 GTSVKVVVKR
-165 GEAQRE
+165 ADKEV
-171 ITLNIVR
+171 TLNIVR
-178 DNITVSSLPIA
+178 DNITISSVNLA
-189 KNIGNN
+189 KNIGDNI
-195 VGYILLTGFT
+195 GYIHLTGFT
-205 TGTADLFK
+205 TGTADQFK
-213 TELKKL
+213 TELKRL
-219 KQSGINSLIIDL
+219 KQSGIKGLIIDL

-275 PVDLDIPIVVMVNSE
+275 PVDLEIPIVVMVNGE

-301 LQDLDRAVIMGER
+301 LQDLDRAVILGER
-314 TFGKGLVQT
+314 TYGKGLVQT
-323 SRNLPFGGSLK
+323 SRSLPFGGSLK

-352 YARTRENG
+352 YARTREQG

-373 TTKNGRIV
+373 KTKKGRIV

-391 VYSGDSVPAPI
+391 VYTGDSIPAQI
-402 VYHLYSKNIIFDYCT
+402 VYQLFVKNIIFDYCT
-417 KWADSHPTIPAV
+417 KWASEHPTIPSIQ
-429 ADFVFTDWQDFK
+429 DFKFTDWQDFK
-441 DFVVKKD
+441 NFVVSKD
-448 FSYKTE
+448 FSYKTD
-454 KEKLFDALVERAKK
+454 KEKLFDALVEKAKK
-468 DSTYEAAKPQYD
+468 DSTYEAAKQQYD

-492 ELDKNKSEIIQLIST
+492 ELDNNKEEIIRLIST
-507 DLAQRYYYQKG
+507 DLAQRYYFQKG
-518 AAEESLKYC
+518 ASEENLKYD
-527 KETKTA
+527 KETKRA
-533 VGILRDRKAYNA
+533 SDILRDRKAYDS
-545 ILTNVKSSKK
+545 ILSTSKKSSK

>member
-21 PTSAWANKN
+21 PTSVMANKN
-30 AEVSRSLEIYST
+30 AEVSRNLEIYST
-42 LLRELDMFYVDSFSV
+42 LLRELDMFYVDTFSV

-65 DAMLNKIDPYTMY
+65 NAMLNKIDPYTMY

-83 MEDLKFMTT
+83 MDDLKFMTT
-92 GVYAGVGSVISQR
+92 GTYAGVGSVISQR
-105 DSLVIIQE
+105 DSLVMIQE
-113 VYEDSPSHKYGLKAG
+113 VYENSPSHKYGLKAG
-128 DILVSVDGENVVG
+128 DVLLSVDGEKVIG

-155 GTPVKVVVKR
+155 GTSVKVVVKR
-165 GEAQRE
+165 GDKEV
-171 ITLNIVR
+171 TLNIVR
-178 DNITVSSLPIA
+178 DNITISSLNLA
-189 KNIGNN
+189 KNIGDNI
-195 VGYILLTGFT
+195 GYIHLTGFT

-219 KQSGINSLIIDL
+219 KQSGIQGLIIDL

-261 KVKEWDE
+261 KIKEWDE

-275 PVDLDIPIVVMVNSE
+275 PVDLDMPIVVMVNGE

-301 LQDLDRAVIMGER
+301 LQDLDRAVILGER
-314 TFGKGLVQT
+314 TYGKGLVQT
-323 SRNLPFGGSLK
+323 SRSLPFGGSLK

-373 TTKNGRIV
+373 KTKNGRIV

-391 VYSGDSVPAPI
+391 VYTGDSVPAQI
-402 VYHLYSKNIIFDYCT
+402 VYQLYVKNIIFDYCT
-417 KWADSHPTIPAV
+417 KWAAEHPTMPSV
-429 ADFVFTDWQDFK
+429 PDFKFADWQDFK
-441 DFVVKKD
+441 NFVVSKD
-448 FSYKTE
+448 FSYKTD
-454 KEKLFDALVERAKK
+454 KEKLFDALVEKAKK
-468 DSTYEAAKPQYD
+468 DSTYEAAKQQYD

-492 ELDKNKSEIIQLIST
+492 ELDKNKDEIIQLIST
-507 DLAQRYYYQKG
+507 DLAQRYYFQKG
-518 AAEESLKYC
+518 ASEESLKYD
-527 KETKTA
+527 KETKRA
-533 VGILRDRKAYNA
+533 SDILRNKNVYNA
-545 ILTNVKSSKK
+545 ILSTSKKSDK

>member
-1 MGIKRNK
+1 MGLKRN
-8 IYAAMIGLLAAVA
+8 IYAAMVGLLAAVS
-21 PTSAWANKN
+21 PTSVLANKN
-30 AEVSRSLEIYST
+30 AEVSRNLEIYST
-42 LLRELDMFYVDSFSV
+42 LLRELDMFYVDTFSV

-83 MEDLKFMTT
+83 MDDLKFMTT
-92 GVYAGVGSVISQR
+92 GTYAGVGSVISQR
-105 DSLVIIQE
+105 DSLVVIQE
-113 VYEDSPSHKYGLKAG
+113 VYENSPSHKYGLKAG
-128 DILVSVDGENVVG
+128 DVILSVDGEKAVG

-155 GTPVKVVVKR
+155 GTSVKVVVKR
-165 GEAQRE
+165 ADKEV
-171 ITLNIVR
+171 TLNIVR
-178 DNITVSSLPIA
+178 DNITISSVNLA
-189 KNIGNN
+189 KNIGDNI
-195 VGYILLTGFT
+195 GYIHLTGFT
-205 TGTADLFK
+205 TGTADQFK
-213 TELKKL
+213 TELKRL
-219 KQSGINSLIIDL
+219 KQSGIKGLIIDL

-275 PVDLDIPIVVMVNSE
+275 PVDLDIPIVVMVNGE

-301 LQDLDRAVIMGER
+301 LQDLDRAVILGER
-314 TFGKGLVQT
+314 TYGKGLVQT
-323 SRNLPFGGSLK
+323 SRSLPFGGSLK

-352 YARTRENG
+352 YARTREQG

-373 TTKNGRIV
+373 KTKKGRIV

-391 VYSGDSVPAPI
+391 VYTGDSIPAQI
-402 VYHLYSKNIIFDYCT
+402 VYQLFVKNIIFDYCT
-417 KWADSHPTIPAV
+417 KWASEHPTIPSV
-429 ADFVFTDWQDFK
+429 SEFKFTDWQDFK
-441 DFVVKKD
+441 NFVVSKD
-448 FSYKTE
+448 FSYKTD
-454 KEKLFDALVERAKK
+454 KEKLFDALVEKAKK
-468 DSTYEAAKPQYD
+468 DSTYEAAKQQYD

-492 ELDKNKSEIIQLIST
+492 ELDNNKEEVIRLIST
-507 DLAQRYYYQKG
+507 DLAQRYYFQKG
-518 AAEESLKYC
+518 ASEENLKYD
-527 KETKTA
+527 KETKRA
-533 VGILRDRKAYNA
+533 SDILRDRKAYDS
-545 ILTNVKSSKK
+545 ILSTSKKSSK

>member
-21 PTSAWANKN
+21 PTSGWANKN
-30 AEVSRSLEIYST
+30 AEVSKNLEIYST
-42 LLRELDMFYVDSFSV
+42 LLRELDMFYVDTFSV

-65 DAMLNKIDPYTMY
+65 NAMLNKIDPYTMY

-83 MEDLKFMTT
+83 QDDLKFMTT
-92 GVYAGVGSVISQR
+92 GTYAGVGSVISQR
-105 DSLVIIQE
+105 DSFVIIQE
-113 VYEDSPSHKYGLKAG
+113 VYENSPSHKYGLKAG
-128 DILVSVDGENVVG
+128 DVIVSVDGTKAIG

-155 GTPVKVVVKR
+155 GTTAKVVVKR
-165 GEAQRE
+165 GDKEV
-171 ITLNIVR
+171 TLNIVR
-178 DNITVSSLPIA
+178 DNITISSVNLA
-189 KNIGNN
+189 TMIGSDI
-195 VGYILLTGFT
+195 GYIHLTGFT

-213 TELKKL
+213 TELKRL
-219 KQSGINSLIIDL
+219 KQAGAKGLIIDL

-261 KVKEWDE
+261 KIKEWDE
-268 TFSTTKD
+268 TFSTTKE
-275 PVDLDIPIVVMVNSE
+275 PVDLEMPIVVMVNGE
-290 SASAAEIVSGA
+290 SASAAEIVSGS
-301 LQDLDRAVIMGER
+301 LQDLDRAVLMGER
-314 TFGKGLVQT
+314 TYGKGLVQT

-352 YARTRENG
+352 YARTREQG

-373 TTKNGRIV
+373 KTKNGRIV

-391 VYSGDSVPAPI
+391 VYSGDSVPAQI
-402 VYHLYSKNIIFDYCT
+402 VYQLYAKNIIFDYGT
-417 KWADSHPTIPAV
+417 KWASEHPTIPAIK
-429 ADFVFTDWQDFK
+429 DFQFTDWQDFK
-441 DFVVKKD
+441 NFVVSKD
-448 FSYKTE
+448 FSYKTD
-454 KEKLFDALVERAKK
+454 KEKLFDALVEKAKK
-468 DSTYEAAKPQYD
+468 DSTYEAAKSQYD
-480 ALQMA
+480 ALQLA

-507 DLAQRYYYQKG
+507 DLAQRYYFQKG
-518 AAEESLKYC
+518 ASEENLKYD
-527 KETKTA
+527 KETKRA
-533 VGILRDRKAYNA
+533 CEILRNKSTYNS
-545 ILTNVKSSKK
+545 ILSNSKKSGK

>member
-1 MGIKRNK
+1 MGLKRN

-21 PTSAWANKN
+21 PTSVLANKN
-30 AEVSRSLEIYST
+30 AEVSRNLEIYST
-42 LLRELDMFYVDSFSV
+42 LLRELDMFYVDTFSI

-83 MEDLKFMTT
+83 MDDLKFMTT
-92 GVYAGVGSVISQR
+92 GTYAGVGSVISQR
-105 DSLVIIQE
+105 DSFVMIQE
-113 VYEDSPSHKYGLKAG
+113 VYENSPSHKYGLKAG
-128 DILVSVDGENVVG
+128 DVLLSVDGEKAVG

-165 GEAQRE
+165 GDKEV
-171 ITLNIVR
+171 TLNIVR
-178 DNITVSSLPIA
+178 DNITISSVNLA
-189 KNIGNN
+189 KNIGDNI
-195 VGYILLTGFT
+195 GYIHLTGFT

-213 TELKKL
+213 TELKRL
-219 KQSGINSLIIDL
+219 KQSGIQGLIIDL

-261 KVKEWDE
+261 KIKEWDE

-275 PVDLDIPIVVMVNSE
+275 PVDLEIPIVVMVNGE

-301 LQDLDRAVIMGER
+301 LQDLDRAVILGER
-314 TFGKGLVQT
+314 TYGKGLVQT
-323 SRNLPFGGSLK
+323 SRSLPFGGSLK

-352 YARTRENG
+352 YARTREQG

-373 TTKNGRIV
+373 KTKNGRIV

-391 VYSGDSVPAPI
+391 VYTGDSIPAQI
-402 VYHLYSKNIIFDYCT
+402 VYQLFVKNIIFDYCT
-417 KWADSHPTIPAV
+417 KWASEHPTIPSV
-429 ADFVFTDWQDFK
+429 SEFKFTDWQDFK
-441 DFVVKKD
+441 NFVVSKD
-448 FSYKTE
+448 FSYKTD
-454 KEKLFDALVERAKK
+454 KEKLFDALVEKAKK
-468 DSTYEAAKPQYD
+468 DSTYEAAKQQYD

-492 ELDKNKSEIIQLIST
+492 ELDNNKDEIVRLIST
-507 DLAQRYYYQKG
+507 DLAQRYYFQKG
-518 AAEESLKYC
+518 ASEENLKYD
-527 KETKTA
+527 KETKRA
-533 VGILRDRKAYNA
+533 SDILRDRKAYDS
-545 ILTNVKSSKK
+545 ILSTSKKSSK

>member
-21 PTSAWANKN
+21 PTSVMANKN
-30 AEVSRSLEIYST
+30 AEVSRNLEIYST
-42 LLRELDMFYVDSFSV
+42 LLRELDMFYVDTFSV

-65 DAMLNKIDPYTMY
+65 NAMLNKIDPYTMY

-83 MEDLKFMTT
+83 MDDLKFMTT
-92 GVYAGVGSVISQR
+92 GTYAGVGSVISQR
-105 DSLVIIQE
+105 DSLVMIQE
-113 VYEDSPSHKYGLKAG
+113 VYENSPSHKYGLKAG
-128 DILVSVDGENVVG
+128 DVLLSVDGEKVIG

-155 GTPVKVVVKR
+155 GTSVKVVVKR
-165 GEAQRE
+165 GDKEV
-171 ITLNIVR
+171 TLNIVR
-178 DNITVSSLPIA
+178 DNITISSLNLA
-189 KNIGNN
+189 KNIGDNI
-195 VGYILLTGFT
+195 GYIHLTGFT

-219 KQSGINSLIIDL
+219 KQSGIQGLIIDL

-261 KVKEWDE
+261 KIKEWDE

-275 PVDLDIPIVVMVNSE
+275 PVDLDMPIVVMMNGE

-301 LQDLDRAVIMGER
+301 LQDLDRAVILGER
-314 TFGKGLVQT
+314 TYGKGLVQT
-323 SRNLPFGGSLK
+323 SRSLPFGGSLK

-373 TTKNGRIV
+373 KTKNGRIV

-391 VYSGDSVPAPI
+391 VYTGDSVPAQI
-402 VYHLYSKNIIFDYCT
+402 VYQLYAKNIIFDYCT
-417 KWADSHPTIPAV
+417 KWAAEHPTIPSV
-429 ADFVFTDWQDFK
+429 SEFKFTDWQDFK
-441 DFVVKKD
+441 NFVVSKD
-448 FSYKTE
+448 FSYKTD
-454 KEKLFDALVERAKK
+454 KEKLFDALVEKAKK
-468 DSTYEAAKPQYD
+468 DSTYEAAKQQYD

-492 ELDKNKSEIIQLIST
+492 ELDKNKVEIIQLIST
-507 DLAQRYYYQKG
+507 DLAQRYYFQKG
-518 AAEESLKYC
+518 ASEESLKYD
-527 KETKTA
+527 KETKRA
-533 VGILRDRKAYNA
+533 SDILRNKNVYNA
-545 ILTNVKSSKK
+545 ILSTSKKSDK